1 MVKRYINMDKRDF
14 HFLKYRLYGIQYLR
28 FYKNLK
34 KLGIE
39 FLTDHSEEFYYLKR
53 YQEYGLEYLN
63 FLNDAINL
71 NIDEIVDMKNNRE
84 IRNTCILK
92 WVLMNLNGEGRNKN
106 N

>member
-1 MVKRYINMDKRDF
+1 MDKKDF

-28 FYKNLK
+28 FYKILK

-39 FLTDHSEEFYYLKR
+39 SLIDHTEELYYLNR
-53 YQEYGLEYLN
+53 YKEYGPEYLK

-71 NIDEIVDMKNNRE
+71 KIDEIVDMRDIRE
-84 IRNTCILK
+84 IRNNCILK
-92 WVLMNLNGEGRNKN
+92 WVFMKLNGEGRNKN